1 MKLDFKI
8 QAQKYLGQP
17 GSLQYQAQLYD
28 FQHGIKGF
36 FFRRIVNKERFNH
49 TRECQEEEEGC
60 GASGSLNPP
69 SVSFL
74 ASLRRLAKNGR
85 WGNESCRS
93 QAGFKALFRSR
104 IGPRRWRVKPS
115 ALRSGARPRCLVPLL
130 AQAGERQVLFPQM
143 VLPVIEYKT
152 LFTARKPIGANHL
165 VVLFRSAHLKGD
177 RGLASS
183 PGSRNWLAVASFS
196 RLFMRLLPIPH
207 SDPLSIMEIVT
218 SGRVFEGRSI
228 RRVNTLG

>member
-143 VLPVIEYKT
+143 VLPVI
-152 LFTARKPIGANHL
+152 
-165 VVLFRSAHLKGD
+165 D
-177 RGLASS
+177 
-183 PGSRNWLAVASFS
+183 RNWLAVASFS

-228 RRVNTLG
+228 RRGEHTWINVILPKRQNIALAESNVNAIMMSK

>member
-1 MKLDFKI
+1 MPLTSWV
-8 QAQKYLGQP
+8 Q
-17 GSLQYQAQLYD
+17 S
-28 FQHGIKGF
+28 
-36 FFRRIVNKERFNH
+36 
-49 TRECQEEEEGC
+49 
-60 GASGSLNPP
+60 
-69 SVSFL
+69 SFPL
-74 ASLRRLAKNGR
+74 TDRPAKVA
-85 WGNESCRS
+85 S
-93 QAGFKALFRSR
+93 QAVGAE
-104 IGPRRWRVKPS
+104 IWGPTQVP
-115 ALRSGARPRCLVPLL
+115 RPAPG
-130 AQAGERQVLFPQM
+130 AGERQVLFPQM